1 MQKELLC
8 MATEAK
14 LRGNRKYLSKCKEF
28 KKRYSEKEMSEYNR
42 LKTFLSEN
50 DTSLAGYV
58 KNLIKA
64 DLDKRG
70 Y

>member
-1 MQKELLC
+1 

-28 KKRYSEKEMSEYNR
+28 KIRYSEREMSEYDR
-42 LKTFLSEN
+42 LQKFLSEN
-50 DTSLAGYV
+50 NTSLAGYV